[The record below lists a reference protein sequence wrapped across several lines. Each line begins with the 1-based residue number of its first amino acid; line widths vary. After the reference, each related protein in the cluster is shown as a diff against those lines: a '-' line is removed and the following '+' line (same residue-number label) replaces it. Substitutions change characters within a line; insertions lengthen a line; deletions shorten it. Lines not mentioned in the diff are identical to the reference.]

1 MLEIN
6 KLRLQLINIQI
17 GCVFRYARLK
27 RGISQDDLG
36 LLIGYSSTM
45 IGRVERFENF
55 SGWDKIYT
63 ISEELNENF
72 DKLFILKTES
82 ELLDIVI
89 ESFKLEDRLN
99 QDKIDYYDFLK
110 KTIKNNYTLLT
121 KFKDA

>member
-82 ELLDIVI
+82 ELLDIVS

-110 KTIKNNYTLLT
+110 KTIKNNFTLLT

>member
-17 GCVFRYARLK
+17 GCVFRYGRLK

-82 ELLDIVI
+82 ELLDIVS

-110 KTIKNNYTLLT
+110 KTITNNFTLLK

>member
-72 DKLFILKTES
+72 DKLFILKSES
-82 ELLDIVI
+82 ELLNIVS

-99 QDKIDYYDFLK
+99 QEKIDYYDFLK
-110 KTIKNNYTLLT
+110 KTIKNNFALL
-121 KFKDA
+121 KKIKDA

>member
-82 ELLDIVI
+82 ELLDIVS

>member
-27 RGISQDDLG
+27 RGISQDDLD

-82 ELLDIVI
+82 ELLDIVS

-110 KTIKNNYTLLT
+110 KTIKNNFTLLA

>member
-17 GCVFRYARLK
+17 GCVFRYARLR

-72 DKLFILKTES
+72 DKLFILKTEL
-82 ELLDIVI
+82 ELLNIVS

-110 KTIKNNYTLLT
+110 KTIKNNFTLLT

>member
-17 GCVFRYARLK
+17 GCIFRYARLK

-82 ELLDIVI
+82 ELLDIVS

-110 KTIKNNYTLLT
+110 KTIKNNFTLLT